1 MRAFRLL
8 PLLALTGLVLLAAPA
23 EPFLGEVEAA
33 VRPSATLQTPLA
45 PASGSTAQAAG
56 EAEIVDFDFS
66 PRRLTVEAGTTVT
79 WSNTGERPHTATDRG
94 GTFDTKPIAPG
105 ATAKVTLSTPGTY
118 FYFCR
123 INPAKMNGVLTV
135 EPGADE
141 PRAVRVQAIDPG
153 QIGDKLRFDPSELEV
168 AAGTT
173 LLLANVGG
181 KPHTLTA
188 DDGSFDTGVVEPG
201 AQGGRF
207 AGKNG
212 SVTLNQAGT
221 FKFHCEVHP
230 AAMKGTVTVT
240 GEAAGGGPA
249 QASAGPREVDVGAVD
264 FAFEPKDASVAAG
277 GKVTVT
283 NKGQAP
289 HTLTL
294 DDVDLDTG
302 SIDPGASAELTAPD
316 APGSYSYRCTV
327 HPARMR
333 GVLVVLG
340 RDTEDP
346 NAQAAAPAAAPAAPA
361 DDSGGGPGGGV
372 TAFVLATAVVAAFL
386 GGIGVSAFA
395 LRRRTAT

>member
-23 EPFLGEVEAA
+23 SAAEA
-33 VRPSATLQTPLA
+33 SAT
-45 PASGSTAQAAG
+45 AQDGG
-56 EAEIVDFDFS
+56 EARIVDFDFS
-66 PRRLTVEAGTTVT
+66 PRELTVAAGTKVT
-79 WSNTGERPHTATDRG
+79 WSNDGERPHTATDRG

-105 ATAKVTLSTPGTY
+105 ATAEVTLSTPGTY

-123 INPAKMNGVLTV
+123 INPSRMNGVLTV
-135 EPGADE
+135 EPDDQAKV
-141 PRAVRVQAIDPG
+141 VRVQAVDPG
-153 QIGDKLRFDPSELEV
+153 QTGDRLRFDPPELSV

-173 LLLANVGG
+173 LLVANVGG

-188 DDGSFDTGVVEPG
+188 DDGSFDTGVIDPG
-201 AQGGRF
+201 AGGGRF
-207 AGKNG
+207 AGNNA
-212 SVTLNQAGT
+212 SVTLEEAGT

-230 AAMKGTVTVT
+230 AAMTGTVTVT
-240 GEAAGGGPA
+240 GEAAAAGPA

-264 FAFEPKDASVAAG
+264 FAFEPNDTSVAAG
-277 GKVTVT
+277 GRVTVT
-283 NKGQAP
+283 NNGQAP
-289 HTLTL
+289 HTMTL

-302 SIDPGASAELTAPD
+302 NIAAGASAELTAPD
-316 APGSYSYRCTV
+316 EAGSYSYRCTV

-346 NAQAAAPAAAPAAPA
+346 NAQAAAPAAAPAAA
-361 DDSGGGPGGGV
+361 DGDGDGGAGGGV

-395 LRRRTAT
+395 LRRRPAQ

>member
-8 PLLALTGLVLLAAPA
+8 PLLALTGLVLLAPPAASAP
-23 EPFLGEVEAA
+23 V
-33 VRPSATLQTPLA
+33 
-45 PASGSTAQAAG
+45 TAQAG
-56 EAEIVDFDFS
+56 EEAEIVDFDFS

-94 GTFDTKPIAPG
+94 GTFDTRPIAPG
-105 ATAKVTLSTPGTY
+105 ASAEVTLSTPGTY

-141 PRAVRVQAIDPG
+141 PRAVRVQAVDPG
-153 QIGDKLRFDPSELEV
+153 QTGDRLRFDPSELEV

-173 LLLANVGG
+173 LLVANVGG

-207 AGKNG
+207 AGRNA

-240 GEAAGGGPA
+240 GQAAGGGPA
-249 QASAGPREVDVGAVD
+249 QASAGPREIDVGAVD

-283 NKGQAP
+283 NQGQAP
-289 HTLTL
+289 HTMTL

-302 SIDPGASAELTAPD
+302 SIDPGASTELTAPD

-340 RDTEDP
+340 RDTDDP

-361 DDSGGGPGGGV
+361 GGGGGGPGGGV

>member
-1 MRAFRLL
+1 MRALRLL
-8 PLLALTGLVLLAAPA
+8 PPLALTGLVLLAAPA
-23 EPFLGEVEAA
+23 
-33 VRPSATLQTPLA
+33 SATTPTPAAASASVAA
-45 PASGSTAQAAG
+45 PAPAAQDGG
-56 EAEIVDFDFS
+56 EADIVDFDFS
-66 PRRLTVEAGTTVT
+66 PRRL
-79 WSNTGERPHTATDRG
+79 TGERPHTATDRG
-94 GTFDTKPIAPG
+94 GTFDTRPIAPG
-105 ATAKVTLSTPGTY
+105 DSAEVTLSTPGTY

-141 PRAVRVQAIDPG
+141 PRTTRVQAVDPG
-153 QIGDKLRFDPSELEV
+153 FTGDKFRFDPDELTV

-173 LLLANVGG
+173 LLVANVGG
-181 KPHTLTA
+181 EPHTLTA
-188 DDGSFDTGVVEPG
+188 DDGSFDTGIIDPG
-201 AQGGRF
+201 AEGGRF
-207 AGKNG
+207 AGKNA

-221 FKFHCEVHP
+221 FKFHCEIHP
-230 AAMKGTVTVT
+230 AAMKGTATVT
-240 GEAAGGGPA
+240 GQAAAGTPA

-283 NKGQAP
+283 NRGQAP
-289 HTLTL
+289 HTMTL
-294 DDVDLDTG
+294 DDVQLDTG
-302 SIDPGASAELTAPD
+302 NIAPGATAELTAPD
-316 APGSYSYRCTV
+316 APGSYSYRCAV

-340 RDTEDP
+340 RDTDDP
-346 NAQAAAPAAAPAAPA
+346 NAQVAAPPPAQAAQSG
-361 DDSGGGPGGGV
+361 DGGGGGPDGGV

>member
-8 PLLALTGLVLLAAPA
+8 PLLALTGLVLLAAP
-23 EPFLGEVEAA
+23 VSAA
-33 VRPSATLQTPLA
+33 SSSAA
-45 PASGSTAQAAG
+45 ASAAQDGG
-56 EAEIVDFDFS
+56 EAKIVDFDFS
-66 PRRLTVEAGTTVT
+66 PRRLTVAAGSKVT
-79 WSNTGERPHTATDRG
+79 WSNTGQRPHTATDRG

-105 ATAKVTLSTPGTY
+105 ASAEVTLSSPGTY

-135 EPGADE
+135 EADDQ
-141 PRAVRVQAIDPG
+141 AKVVRVQAIDPG
-153 QIGDKLRFDPSELEV
+153 QTGDKLRFDPSELNV

-173 LLLANVGG
+173 LLVANVGG

-188 DDGSFDTGVVEPG
+188 DDGSFDTGIVNPG
-201 AQGGRF
+201 AEGGRF
-207 AGKNG
+207 SGKNA
-212 SVTLNQAGT
+212 SVTLDKAGT

-230 AAMKGTVTVT
+230 AAMKGVVTVT
-240 GEAAGGGPA
+240 GAAAAAGPA
-249 QASAGPREVDVGAVD
+249 QASAGPREVDVGTVD

-283 NKGQAP
+283 NNGQAP
-289 HTLTL
+289 HTMTL

-340 RDTEDP
+340 RDIDDP
-346 NAQAAAPAAAPAAPA
+346 NAQAAAPAAAPAPA
-361 DDSGGGPGGGV
+361 GGGGDGPGGGV

-395 LRRRTAT
+395 LRRRPAT

>member
-1 MRAFRLL
+1 MRALRLL

-23 EPFLGEVEAA
+23 SAA
-33 VRPSATLQTPLA
+33 AQA
-45 PASGSTAQAAG
+45 PATAQDSG
-56 EAEIVDFDFS
+56 EAKIVDFDFS
-66 PRRLTVEAGTTVT
+66 PRTLTVEAGTKVT
-79 WSNTGERPHTATDRG
+79 WTNTGERPHTATDRG

-105 ATAKVTLSTPGTY
+105 ASAEVTLSTPGTY

-141 PRAVRVQAIDPG
+141 PRTTRVQAVDPG
-153 QIGDKLRFDPSELEV
+153 FTGDKLRFDPDELTV

-173 LLLANVGG
+173 LLVANVGG
-181 KPHTLTA
+181 KPHSLTA
-188 DDGSFDTGVVEPG
+188 DDGSFDTGIIDPG
-201 AQGGRF
+201 AEGGRF
-207 AGKNG
+207 AGKNA

-221 FKFHCEVHP
+221 FKFHCEIHP

-240 GEAAGGGPA
+240 GQAAAGGPA

-283 NKGQAP
+283 NRGQAP
-289 HTLTL
+289 HTMTL
-294 DDVDLDTG
+294 DDVQLDTG
-302 SIDPGASAELTAPD
+302 TIAPGASAELTAPD

-346 NAQAAAPAAAPAAPA
+346 NAQAAAPPPAPAAQT
-361 DDSGGGPGGGV
+361 GGGTGPGGGV

-386 GGIGVSAFA
+386 GGIGISAFA
-395 LRRRTAT
+395 LRRRAAT

>member
-8 PLLALTGLVLLAAPA
+8 PLLALTGLVLVAAPA
-23 EPFLGEVEAA
+23 SVA
-33 VRPSATLQTPLA
+33 A
-45 PASGSTAQAAG
+45 PAPVAVPAAAAQDAG
-56 EAEIVDFDFS
+56 TAEIIDFDFS

-105 ATAKVTLSTPGTY
+105 ASAEVTLSAPGTY

-141 PRAVRVQAIDPG
+141 ARTARVQAIDPG
-153 QIGDKLRFDPSELEV
+153 QIGDKLRFDPDELSV

-173 LLLANVGG
+173 LLVANVGG

-188 DDGSFDTGVVEPG
+188 DDGSFDTGIIDPG
-201 AQGGRF
+201 AEGGRF
-207 AGKNG
+207 AGKNA

-221 FKFHCEVHP
+221 FKFHCEIHP
-230 AAMKGTVTVT
+230 AAMKGTATVT
-240 GEAAGGGPA
+240 GQAAAGTPA

-283 NKGQAP
+283 NRGQAP
-289 HTLTL
+289 HTMTL
-294 DDVDLDTG
+294 DDVQLDTG
-302 SIDPGASAELTAPD
+302 NIAPGATAELTAPD
-316 APGSYSYRCTV
+316 APGSYSYRCAV

-346 NAQAAAPAAAPAAPA
+346 NAQAAAPATPAAPA
-361 DDSGGGPGGGV
+361 SGGDAGPGGGV

-395 LRRRTAT
+395 LRRRAAA

>member
-1 MRAFRLL
+1 MRVFRLL
-8 PLLALTGLVLLAAPA
+8 PLLALTGLVLVAAPA
-23 EPFLGEVEAA
+23 AA
-33 VRPSATLQTPLA
+33 ASTAAA
-45 PASGSTAQAAG
+45 PAAAAQDGG
-56 EAEIVDFDFS
+56 EANIVDFDFS
-66 PRRLTVEAGTTVT
+66 PRRLTVAAGTKVT
-79 WSNTGERPHTATDRG
+79 WSNTGQRPHTATDRA

-105 ATAKVTLSTPGTY
+105 ASAEVTLSTPGTY

-135 EPGADE
+135 EPDDQAKV
-141 PRAVRVQAIDPG
+141 VRVQAVDPG
-153 QIGDKLRFDPSELEV
+153 QTGDKLRFDPSELTV

-173 LLLANVGG
+173 LLVANVGG

-188 DDGSFDTGVVEPG
+188 DDGSFDTGVVDPG
-201 AQGGRF
+201 AEGGRF
-207 AGKNG
+207 AGRNA
-212 SVTLNQAGT
+212 SVTLDKAGT
-221 FKFHCEVHP
+221 FAFHCEVHP
-230 AAMKGTVTVT
+230 AAMKGVVTVT
-240 GEAAGGGPA
+240 GEAAAAGPA
-249 QASAGPREVDVGAVD
+249 QASAGPREIDVGAVD

-283 NKGQAP
+283 NNGQAP
-289 HTLTL
+289 HTMTL

-302 SIDPGASAELTAPD
+302 NIDPGASGELTAPD
-316 APGSYSYRCTV
+316 APGSYSYRCAV

-346 NAQAAAPAAAPAAPA
+346 NAQAAAPAAAPA
-361 DDSGGGPGGGV
+361 SGGGAGPGGGV

-395 LRRRTAT
+395 LRRRAAA

>member
-23 EPFLGEVEAA
+23 AA
-33 VRPSATLQTPLA
+33 
-45 PASGSTAQAAG
+45 ASSTAAAAQDGG
-56 EAEIVDFDFS
+56 EAKIVDFDFS
-66 PRRLTVEAGTTVT
+66 PRRLTVAAGSKVT
-79 WSNTGERPHTATDRG
+79 WSNTGQRPHTATDRG

-105 ATAKVTLSTPGTY
+105 ASAEVTLSSPGTY

-135 EPGADE
+135 EPDDQAKV
-141 PRAVRVQAIDPG
+141 VRVQAVDPG
-153 QIGDKLRFDPSELEV
+153 QTGDKLRFDPSELTV

-173 LLLANVGG
+173 RLVPNVGG
-181 KPHTLTA
+181 RPHTLTA
-188 DDGSFDTGVVEPG
+188 DDGSFDTGIVNPG
-201 AQGGRF
+201 AEGGRF
-207 AGKNG
+207 SGKNA
-212 SVTLNQAGT
+212 SVTLDKAGT

-230 AAMKGTVTVT
+230 AAMKGVVTVT
-240 GEAAGGGPA
+240 GAAAAAGPA
-249 QASAGPREVDVGAVD
+249 QASAGPREVDVGTVD

-283 NKGQAP
+283 NNGQAP
-289 HTLTL
+289 HTMTL

-340 RDTEDP
+340 RDIDDP
-346 NAQAAAPAAAPAAPA
+346 NAQAAAPAAAPAPT
-361 DDSGGGPGGGV
+361 GGGGDGPGGGV

-395 LRRRTAT
+395 LRRRAAT

>member
-1 MRAFRLL
+1 MRAVRLLRLL
-8 PLLALTGLVLLAAPA
+8 PLLALTSLVLVAAP
-23 EPFLGEVEAA
+23 VAA
-33 VRPSATLQTPLA
+33 
-45 PASGSTAQAAG
+45 AQDGG

-66 PRRLTVEAGTTVT
+66 PRRLTVEAGTKVT
-79 WSNTGERPHTATDRG
+79 WSNNGERPHTATDRG

-105 ATAKVTLSTPGTY
+105 ASAEVTLSTPGTY

-141 PRAVRVQAIDPG
+141 ARTARVQAVDPG
-153 QIGDKLRFDPSELEV
+153 QIGDKLRFDPSELTV

-173 LLLANVGG
+173 LLVANVGG
-181 KPHTLTA
+181 KPHSLTA
-188 DDGSFDTGVVEPG
+188 DDGSFDTGIIDPG

-207 AGKNG
+207 AGKNA

-221 FKFHCEVHP
+221 FKFHCEIHP

-240 GEAAGGGPA
+240 GEAAAGGPA

-283 NKGQAP
+283 NRGQAP
-289 HTLTL
+289 HTMTL

-302 SIDPGASAELTAPD
+302 NIDPGASAELTAPD
-316 APGSYSYRCTV
+316 APGSYSYRCAV
-327 HPARMR
+327 HPGRMR

-346 NAQAAAPAAAPAAPA
+346 NAQAAAPSAATPAA
-361 DDSGGGPGGGV
+361 SGGGPGGGV

-386 GGIGVSAFA
+386 GGIGISAFA